1 LAESLFVSAEFRAE
15 GLSEAPKSAILFCM
29 SRRAFPILN
38 TTEVLFMALLLPHE
52 RYRRITDIPVGHF
65 AALGKRALIL
75 DIDNTL
81 TTHDNPV
88 PGEGVTDWLAAVQ
101 AAGVRC
107 ILLSNNSAERVA
119 PFAQVLGLGFEA
131 KARKPFAGGCRRACR
146 KMGVPIAETAMIGD
160 QIFTDV
166 LAGRFGGLY
175 TILLDPIEPEHTW
188 FFRLKRRLEQPL
200 LRRFER
206 RNRKKETT

>member
-1 LAESLFVSAEFRAE
+1 MGLF
-15 GLSEAPKSAILFCM
+15 
-29 SRRAFPILN
+29 
-38 TTEVLFMALLLPHE
+38 LPHE

-88 PGEGVTDWLAAVQ
+88 PGEGVLEWLSAVQ
-101 AAGVRC
+101 AAGVSC
-107 ILLSNNSAERVA
+107 ILLSNNTPARVE
-119 PFAQVLGLGFEA
+119 PFARVLGLGFEA
-131 KARKPFAGGCRRACR
+131 DAAKPLPGGCRRACR
-146 KMGVPIAETAMIGD
+146 AMGVTREETALIGD

-166 LAGRFGGLY
+166 LAGRLGGY
-175 TILLDPIEPEHTW
+175 HTILVDPIEPEQTR

-200 LRRFER
+200 LRRFDRKYR
-206 RNRKKETT
+206 RETSHT